1 MDLHKSAIIIQKIWR
16 GYYTRYKL
24 DEKVLEC
31 DERNYMSKEDYLS
44 VYFLY
49 IYQLQVENYYKII
62 KIQSLFRM
70 YIAKIRYELLKFHD
84 NCAKI
89 IQV

>member
-1 MDLHKSAIIIQKIWR
+1 MDLHKSAIVIQKIWR

-49 IYQLQVENYYKII
+49 IY
-62 KIQSLFRM
+62 
-70 YIAKIRYELLKFHD
+70 
-84 NCAKI
+84 
-89 IQV
+89 